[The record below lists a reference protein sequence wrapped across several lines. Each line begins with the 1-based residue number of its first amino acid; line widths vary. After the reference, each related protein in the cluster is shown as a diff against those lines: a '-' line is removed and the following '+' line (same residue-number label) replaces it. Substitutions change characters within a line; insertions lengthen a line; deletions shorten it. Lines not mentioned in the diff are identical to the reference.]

1 MPVLKPESCKGCPFA
16 EKSAYF
22 TPDAMLP
29 QSEVLILGQAPGK
42 DEEEGALL
50 EKRIWVGG
58 VQRECYTAVKP
69 QPLIG
74 KTGYWLKE
82 DFWPETG
89 IEWEG
94 VSRANVIK
102 CRPYGKDELPSI
114 KTKELRQAVEHCTK
128 AHLKIPEK
136 VKHVL
141 TMGVVGW
148 YALTGMQSLRDEKG
162 LWRGYCVGVDLV
174 KEVKLGVDEYYSCSL
189 AGSAFYSRM
198 VNVFCT
204 LHIAALFRDK
214 KLYRATRLDFKRFG
228 NLVRGTWPET
238 VPVIRINEL
247 PQSWP
252 KLSGFDTEFDLFPD
266 SSSRQNL
273 IRWSMADAV
282 GKCYVVDAEYSRKV
296 PIEPK
301 STIVMQYLLADITRL
316 ANVVNVEEVEIE
328 DLMLAHSVLHT
339 GEPHSLDYICST
351 VGRFNRHKHLSQG
364 EPYLYAGLDAF
375 TTLNDGWAYC
385 VRHFKEDLASRDY
398 YKNFVRDLFYII
410 GKSEAVGVRVDKVKV
425 ALAIETLQERVR
437 GYKEEAFRILGRE
450 INLNSTKQV
459 GREVYELEG

>member
-1 MPVLKPESCKGCPFA
+1 MPILKPDSCKGCPFA

-50 EKRIWVGG
+50 ERRVWSGG
-58 VQRECYTAVKP
+58 VQRDLYSKVTP

-74 KTGYWLKE
+74 RTGHWLKT

-128 AHLKIPEK
+128 AYLKIPEK

-141 TMGVVGW
+141 TMGVVSW
-148 YALTGMQSLRDEKG
+148 YALTGMQSLRDDKG

-174 KEVKLGVDEYYSCSL
+174 EKVKLGVDEYYSCSL
-189 AGSAFYSRM
+189 AGSTFYSRM

-252 KLSGFDTEFDLFPD
+252 RVSGFDTEFDR
-266 SSSRQNL
+266 STEQKL
-273 IRWSMADAV
+273 IRWSMADTE
-282 GKCYVVDAEYSRKV
+282 GRCYVVDAEYSEKV
-296 PIEPK
+296 LVEPD
-301 STIVMQYLLADITRL
+301 STIVMQYLLADIGKL
-316 ANVVNVEEVEIE
+316 ASVINIGTVKIE

-375 TTLNDGWAYC
+375 TTLHDGWLDC
-385 VRHFKEDLASRDY
+385 VGQFKKDTLSEVY
-398 YKNFVRDLFYII
+398 YRNFVRGLFYII
-410 GKSEAVGVRVDKVKV
+410 GESEAVGVKVDQARV
-425 ALAIETLQERVR
+425 ATAIETLQGRVR
-437 GYKEEAFRILGRE
+437 RYKQEAFELLGRE

-459 GREVYELEG
+459 GGEVYELEV